1 MPRLTELIV
10 ALGMMLIAGAVGV
23 ASRVAFGLA
32 RAEAAVVA
40 LAAFTVL
47 VVYHL
52 ATVRARDRRGNARQI
67 ADLSRAIADLARQIA
82 QQERRLAA
90 IEDRAD
96 TAIQKASTMNQPLAA
111 EIAELGVAVRQLS
124 DQAKAGEAA
133 TRLPA
138 AREPDGPTK
147 PAIEQAALV
156 DVIRQAI
163 QADGIEIHLQ
173 PIVTLPQRKV
183 CSYEAL
189 ARLRSPSGEL
199 LRPPDFLAAAE
210 AAGLVC
216 EIDRLV
222 TFGCVRLVRRLSSN
236 NDGVAIFCNIS
247 PATLT
252 CESFKQIVDFM
263 EANRALAPM
272 LVFELP
278 LAAWRATSPREQEA
292 LSTLAGFGFR
302 FCLDHVTDLTFDPH
316 DLAERRCA
324 FVKVPAALLLDQRTQ
339 AGGAKAAAEFPQAL
353 ARAGIDLIAEKIET
367 EAVVMDLIDLNV
379 RFGQGMLFSPPRPAR
394 PEAMPGTP
402 KPPRRPRRAKV
413 RTDVA

>member
-1 MPRLTELIV
+1 
-10 ALGMMLIAGAVGV
+10 
-23 ASRVAFGLA
+23 
-32 RAEAAVVA
+32 
-40 LAAFTVL
+40 
-47 VVYHL
+47 
-52 ATVRARDRRGNARQI
+52 
-67 ADLSRAIADLARQIA
+67 
-82 QQERRLAA
+82 
-90 IEDRAD
+90 
-96 TAIQKASTMNQPLAA
+96 MNQPLAA
-111 EIAELGVAVRQLS
+111 EIAELGVAVRQLT
-124 DQAKAGEAA
+124 DQAKAGEAVA
-133 TRLPA
+133 HLPA

-147 PAIEQAALV
+147 PAIEHAALV

-189 ARLRSPSGEL
+189 ARLRSASGEL

-210 AAGLVC
+210 AAGLIG

-252 CESFKQIVDFM
+252 ERESFKQIVDFM
-263 EANRALAPM
+263 EANRALAPV

-278 LAAWRATSPREQEA
+278 LAAWRATGPREQEA

-302 FCLDHVTDLTFDPH
+302 FCLDHVTDLTFDPN

-367 EAVVMDLIDLNV
+367 EAVVMDLIDLDV
-379 RFGQGMLFSPPRPAR
+379 RFGQGMLFSPLAR
-394 PEAMPGTP
+394 LG
-402 KPPRRPRRAKV
+402 PRRCRARRNRRAAPGAPKYA
-413 RTDVA
+413 RMSLDDGAALAFLAR